1 MSTTPRVDAIW
12 RECGSLPASE
22 FTTRITELAMEMENE
37 LAARGNTLADKPQL
51 NSLWLSKNGHGPY
64 RVVGFANE
72 DENPPKHICH
82 VIYDGENGKK
92 WCRTLADFEASM
104 VEYLDS
110 EAILEIPT
118 PETDA
123 ALCRYEHPDWPSGRK
138 HTVNGK
144 PVVLADKSRDIERR
158 LTVAREALTMIIDTS
173 PSLEH
178 AERMADRALKLTA
191 PNQ

>member
-123 ALCRYEHPDWPSGRK
+123 LYNPE
-138 HTVNGK
+138 NGWTG
-144 PVVLADKSRDIERR
+144 VVPIDHARDLGRR
-158 LTVAREALTMIIDTS
+158 LTIAREALEFVSKNCQPYGPFWYGGEIQTKVRE
-173 PSLEH
+173 SLT
-178 AERMADRALKLTA
+178 LTA
-191 PNQ
+191 PKP